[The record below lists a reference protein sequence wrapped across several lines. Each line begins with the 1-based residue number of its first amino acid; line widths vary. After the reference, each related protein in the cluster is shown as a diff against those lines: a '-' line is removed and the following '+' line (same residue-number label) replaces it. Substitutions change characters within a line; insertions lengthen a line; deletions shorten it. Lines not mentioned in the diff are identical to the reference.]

1 VLSVARRPPPQLTLS
16 PAHLTLF
23 TTL

>member
-1 VLSVARRPPPQLTLS
+1 VLWVGRKPPPALTLS